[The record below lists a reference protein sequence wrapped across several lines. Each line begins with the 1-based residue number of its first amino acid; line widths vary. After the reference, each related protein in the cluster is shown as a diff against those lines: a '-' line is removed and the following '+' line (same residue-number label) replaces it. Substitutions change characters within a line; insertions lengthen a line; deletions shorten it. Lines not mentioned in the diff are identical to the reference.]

1 MRVKFGNA
9 TKDVPLSEVTAA
21 NYIVPQGEEG
31 TYHCRIEQM
40 QFNPQNGQRLSRP
53 RIQKFEPK
61 MWPLLSRNLRQQG
74 WTVDILH
81 DPTEYLRRKE
91 EEAQVTAA
99 ERARRQAEAE
109 KKRREAEKEAM
120 KAEIIAELKA
130 AGVIKDDKGGQEK
143 KEEPKK
149 GGSKK

>member
-9 TKDVPLSEVTAA
+9 TKDVPILEVTAA
-21 NYIVPQGEEG
+21 NYIVPKGEEG
-31 TYHCRIEQM
+31 VYHCRIEQK
-40 QFNPQNGQRLSRP
+40 QFNPQTGARLSRP

-61 MWPLLSRNLRQQG
+61 MWPMLKRNLGLQG
-74 WTVDILH
+74 WEIDILH
-81 DPTEYLRRKE
+81 DPTDYLRKKE
-91 EEAQVTAA
+91 
-99 ERARRQAEAE
+99 AEAE
-109 KKRREAEKEAM
+109 LTAQERMKAQKEAEARRKADEKAAM

-130 AGVIKDDKGGQEK
+130 AGVIPQEQK